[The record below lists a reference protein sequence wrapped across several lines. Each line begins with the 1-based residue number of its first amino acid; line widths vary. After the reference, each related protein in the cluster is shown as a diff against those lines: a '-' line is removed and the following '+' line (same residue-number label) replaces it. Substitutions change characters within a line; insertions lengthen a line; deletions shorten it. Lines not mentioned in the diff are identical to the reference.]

1 MQSVANKPTLMGRW
15 TLPDVVGL
23 GGAVAGFLAGAVMV
37 LLSPILSWLN
47 GISLWE
53 PPRLIAATVLGPA
66 ALTGTGFAIQPVL
79 IGLIV
84 HMITSVVLGIIFGI
98 VLNRVLHLTT
108 DFGLP
113 IYVGLSYGLIVF
125 FVAYFIL
132 LPFLNPMLREN
143 YIPSLVAQNVVFGM
157 CLGIFY
163 TLLRPVPYTNT
174 LESR

>member
-1 MQSVANKPTLMGRW
+1 MQSIADKPTTIGW
-15 TLPDVVGL
+15 FHLPDVMGL

-37 LLSPILSWLN
+37 LLSPILSWIN

-53 PPRLIAATVLGPA
+53 PPRLIAATVLGQSA
-66 ALTGTGFAIQPVL
+66 ISDTGFAVQPVL
-79 IGLIV
+79 IGLII
-84 HMITSVVLGIIFGI
+84 HMLVSVVLGFIFGI

-132 LPFLNPMLREN
+132 LPILNPALREN
-143 YIPSLVAQNVVFGM
+143 YIPSLVAQNVAFGM

-163 TLLRPVPYTNT
+163 TLVRPKPYMNT
-174 LESR
+174 AE

>member
-1 MQSVANKPTLMGRW
+1 MQSVANKPTALRGRS
-15 TLPDVVGL
+15 LPDVIGL
-23 GGAVAGFLAGAVMV
+23 GGGVAGLLAGAVMV
-37 LLSPILSWLN
+37 ILSPILSWLN
-47 GISLWE
+47 GITLWE
-53 PPRLIAATVLGPA
+53 PPRLIAATVLGSSSVSSTDF
-66 ALTGTGFAIQPVL
+66 ALQPVV

-84 HMITSVVLGIIFGI
+84 HMITSLVLGIIFGI

-132 LPFLNPMLREN
+132 LPFLNPTLREN
-143 YIPSLVAQNVVFGM
+143 YIPSLVAQNVIFGM

-163 TLLRPVPYTNT
+163 TLLRPKPYTNT
-174 LESR
+174 IEPQ